1 MLLTLLPQDFSVC
14 KLPLNSP
21 VNLAQ
26 EFVFVARTD
35 TELSLVCE
43 TAAVPPTALQAK
55 HHWKG
60 LRLSGE
66 LDFSLVGI
74 LANISGLLAQH
85 HISIF
90 AVSTYLTDYIFV
102 QESTLKKT
110 IQVLCDNG
118 HSVERLEP

>member
-14 KLPLNSP
+14 RLPLNSP
-21 VNLAQ
+21 VDLAQ
-26 EFVFVARTD
+26 EFVFVSRTD
-35 TELSLVCE
+35 AELSLVCE
-43 TAAVPPTALQAK
+43 TEAVPPTALQVK
-55 HHWKG
+55 HHWKA
-60 LRLSGE
+60 LRISGE

-90 AVSTYLTDYIFV
+90 AISTYLTDYIFV
-102 QESTLKKT
+102 QETTLQNT

-118 HSVERLEP
+118 HSVERFEP